1 MSKFNLN
8 NEHELIDR
16 QNNYVLD
23 RKLIT
28 IHSEDRDIKK
38 WPNPNTFEIQLPEAM
53 INVQSIR
60 LVEIS
65 LPSNYYV
72 FSNQY
77 QNTKF
82 SFDLDPSSNS
92 PIATDISS
100 GKWNKIDPIIIDEG
114 FYTPSQMENEL
125 KNKMNKAV
133 IHTAYGTTVPTASYE
148 YFKVH
153 YDEVAQKMWIGNPLD
168 NFRLAFNQREN
179 YTKLENCVNPNV
191 WEQYTKWGLPSY
203 LGYEKK
209 SYEAIDGGGEAIV
222 FDYHDPPITFV
233 DASNGTGPY
242 YTESDN
248 TICMFGE
255 SAIYMEVDKYN
266 SMDELVPYSESTSN
280 MYNNDYNGSVN
291 ASFAKIPVIHLPH
304 SQIFESRNDFIQNMS
319 HYHPPID
326 KIRKLKFRFRYH
338 DGRLVDFRKCNFNFT
353 ISFYMLRD
361 EIAREYNLRTPGT
374 YTL

>member
-1 MSKFNLN
+1 MC
-8 NEHELIDR
+8 IRDR
-16 QNNYVLD
+16 
-23 RKLIT
+23 
-28 IHSEDRDIKK
+28 
-38 WPNPNTFEIQLPEAM
+38 
-53 INVQSIR
+53 
-60 LVEIS
+60 
-65 LPSNYYV
+65 
-72 FSNQY
+72 
-77 QNTKF
+77 
-82 SFDLDPSSNS
+82 
-92 PIATDISS
+92 
-100 GKWNKIDPIIIDEG
+100 
-114 FYTPSQMENEL
+114 
-125 KNKMNKAV
+125 
-133 IHTAYGTTVPTASYE
+133 
-148 YFKVH
+148 
-153 YDEVAQKMWIGNPLD
+153 
-168 NFRLAFNQREN
+168 
-179 YTKLENCVNPNV
+179 
-191 WEQYTKWGLPSY
+191 
-203 LGYEKK
+203 
-209 SYEAIDGGGEAIV
+209 
-222 FDYHDPPITFV
+222 FDYNDPPITFV

-291 ASFAKIPVIHLPH
+291 ASFAKIPVIQLPH
-304 SQIFESRNDFIQNMS
+304 AQIFESRNDFIQNMS